1 MLNAMRQSAGSW
13 IIKVLLGIIVV
24 AFTFMGV
31 GSFNARQNA
40 KVATVNGDIIDITQY
55 QRAYYN
61 VLENLR
67 AQFGNQLNDEMIKMF
82 NVRQQALDGLIETT
96 LLHQTAKEIGLR
108 VPDAELAQSIAQIP
122 AFQQNGAFDPQRYKI
137 LLSQNRLTPESFE
150 AMQKEAMMMDRRR
163 AMVTKSAKVSE
174 NEIRQWYEWENTS
187 VDVDYAVFKA
197 ADFKDVAVTDQM
209 LREYYDAHK
218 EKYKTQ
224 PKLQARYVK
233 FDPESYQSSAV
244 VSTDEIKQY
253 YDEHPEEFKQ
263 PETVSARHILFKVPQ
278 DADAETDEAVRQ
290 KAVTV
295 MEKARAGEDF
305 AELAKTYSEGPSKD
319 KGGQLGEFK
328 REDMVKPFSDA
339 AFAMAAGDI
348 SEPVKTQ
355 FGWHVIKVETHNPAS
370 TLSLEQATGRIT
382 EKLADR
388 KARNLAYDAAL
399 SLYDI
404 TFDGAELEKNA
415 KDSGLELI
423 TTDFFTR
430 QKGPENIANPSAFA
444 ETALQL
450 PMMELSDITEI
461 GEAYYLI
468 QAIGKEPEQIPD
480 FEEIKDKIT
489 KDAKQARQKTAA
501 KEAAEQF
508 LEKAKSAGSIAT
520 AAEEE
525 PSVTVK
531 STGHITR
538 KGSVPG
544 IGNDQKFITAAFAL
558 TNAGKIPDQVVEG
571 QSGLYV
577 IELKERKA
585 PMEQG
590 LDIAK
595 ASIHDRILSQ
605 KQNALYTSWV
615 DELRKNSEIT
625 ISREFLNN

>member
-67 AQFGNQLNDEMIKMF
+67 ARFGNQLNDEMIKMF

-96 LLHQTAKEIGLR
+96 LLHQTAKQIGLR

-150 AMQKEAMMMDRRR
+150 AMQKEAMMMDRLRF
-163 AMVTKSAKVSE
+163 MVTKSAKVSD

-187 VDVDYAVFKA
+187 VDIDYAVFKA
-197 ADFKDVAVTDQM
+197 ADFKDIELTDQM
-209 LREYYDAHK
+209 LQEYYDAHK
-218 EKYKTQ
+218 EEYKTQ

-233 FDPESYQSSAV
+233 FDPESYKSAAV
-244 VSTDEIKQY
+244 VSSDEIQQY
-253 YDEHPEEFKQ
+253 YDEHLEEFKQ

-278 DADAETDEAVRQ
+278 DADAETNETARQ
-290 KAVTV
+290 KAAAV

-319 KGGQLGEFK
+319 NGGQLGEFK

-355 FGWHVIKVETHNPAS
+355 FGWHIIKVESHNPAS
-370 TLSLEQATGRIT
+370 TLALEDATGQIT

-399 SLYDI
+399 
-404 TFDGAELEKNA
+404 
-415 KDSGLELI
+415 
-423 TTDFFTR
+423 
-430 QKGPENIANPSAFA
+430 
-444 ETALQL
+444 
-450 PMMELSDITEI
+450 
-461 GEAYYLI
+461 
-468 QAIGKEPEQIPD
+468 
-480 FEEIKDKIT
+480 
-489 KDAKQARQKTAA
+489 
-501 KEAAEQF
+501 
-508 LEKAKSAGSIAT
+508 
-520 AAEEE
+520 
-525 PSVTVK
+525 
-531 STGHITR
+531 
-538 KGSVPG
+538 
-544 IGNDQKFITAAFAL
+544 
-558 TNAGKIPDQVVEG
+558 
-571 QSGLYV
+571 
-577 IELKERKA
+577 
-585 PMEQG
+585 
-590 LDIAK
+590 
-595 ASIHDRILSQ
+595 
-605 KQNALYTSWV
+605 
-615 DELRKNSEIT
+615 
-625 ISREFLNN
+625 